1 MRRTGGSNGS
11 VNVDFATAPGQ
22 ALTGSDFQYASGTL
36 SWDDGDTSDR
46 SITINL
52 IDDEEVEGDENFSLT
67 LSQPTGGATLAAS
80 EAVTNIAN
88 DDSASGDGDGYGDG
102 GGGGGAFSAWSL
114 AFLCGFFFAGSV
126 QRRRPR

>member
-1 MRRTGGSNGS
+1 M
-11 VNVDFATAPGQ
+11 DFATAPGQ
-22 ALTGSDFQYASGTL
+22 ALTGSDFQDASGTL

-46 SITINL
+46 STTINL

-67 LSQPTGGATLAAS
+67 LSQPTGGATLGANQ
-80 EAVTNIAN
+80 AVTNIAN

-114 AFLCGFFFAGSV
+114 AFLCGFFFAGNV
-126 QRRRPR
+126 QRRRTPPRLPRPAG

>member
-1 MRRTGGSNGS
+1 VRRTGGSNGS

-67 LSQPTGGATLAAS
+67 LSEPTGGATLAAS